1 MQIELDKVLLK
12 ITGKAQVNIDDED
25 RRVLQN
31 SFVNYRGDFD

>member
-1 MQIELDKVLLK
+1 LQIELDKVLLK